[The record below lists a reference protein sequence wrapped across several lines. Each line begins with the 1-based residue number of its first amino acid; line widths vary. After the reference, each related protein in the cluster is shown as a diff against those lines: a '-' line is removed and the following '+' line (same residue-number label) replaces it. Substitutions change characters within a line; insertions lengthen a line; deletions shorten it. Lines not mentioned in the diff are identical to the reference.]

1 MKLTNIFECAYKIEL
16 DKEILS
22 HSIKNMVYAALE
34 LQSLDISYRRIFV
47 IGVIEVFQRIRENS
61 KPLNRTDA
69 QQILRSTVKML
80 SDKEK
85 EEVEKEEF

>member
-1 MKLTNIFECAYKIEL
+1 
-16 DKEILS
+16 
-22 HSIKNMVYAALE
+22 

-47 IGVIEVFQRIRENS
+47 IGVIEVFQQLRENRKLLS
-61 KPLNRTDA
+61 RTEA

-80 SDKEK
+80 SEKEK

>member
-1 MKLTNIFECAYKIEL
+1 
-16 DKEILS
+16 
-22 HSIKNMVYAALE
+22 MVYAALE